1 MKNARLSIKVS
12 QEYRDNIEEKA
23 KSEGMSISAFI
34 RYSLDEVGPK
44 SEKVR
49 PKSDQPEQSPTFLIE
64 QISIKDEQISIKD
77 EQIKKLQSALDQS
90 QTALDQSQHLQ
101 AMTEKRYET
110 ERKELI
116 EMKDRSFW
124 QKLTS
129 VFE

>member
-12 QEYRDNIEEKA
+12 QEYRSTIEEKA

-34 RYSLDEVGPK
+34 RYSLDNIGPK

-49 PKSDQPEQSPTFLIE
+49 PKSDPVGPESDQSPTFLME
-64 QISIKDEQISIKD
+64 QISIKDD
-77 EQIKKLQSALDQS
+77 QIKNLQSALDQS
-90 QTALDQSQHLQ
+90 QQLQ

-110 ERKELI
+110 EHQLLI
-116 EMKDRSFW
+116 EMKARSFW